1 MHFWKAALTGCEI
14 HKRML
19 LSCFLFQRMMIFKM
33 KTLENFR
40 FSLGT
45 TEIEGQK
52 MFEKKLF

>member
-1 MHFWKAALTGCEI
+1 
-14 HKRML
+14 
-19 LSCFLFQRMMIFKM
+19 MIFEM

-52 MFEKKLF
+52 FFERKLF